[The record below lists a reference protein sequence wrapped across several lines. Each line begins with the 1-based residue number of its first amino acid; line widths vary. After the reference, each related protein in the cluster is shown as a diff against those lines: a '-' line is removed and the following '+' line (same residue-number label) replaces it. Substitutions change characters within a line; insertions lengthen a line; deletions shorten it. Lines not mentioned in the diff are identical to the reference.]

1 MSSITVL
8 HYDAFSTIPQKG
20 NPAGIVL
27 DADGLSEQ
35 DMQRIAEQVGFN
47 ETTFILHSDQVDV
60 RLRYFTPGHE
70 MNLCGHATIA
80 SLYCLHSKGFFGEKK
95 SINIETKAGILP
107 IEFTILNGQLY
118 IKMKQNR
125 SQFIPFQGDITRL
138 AESIGLQVDDID
150 MTTPIAYGSTGIW
163 TLLVPIKR
171 LEKFKAMK
179 PMNAMFPNILTEF
192 PQASVHPFCMETYD
206 PDAFMHGR
214 HFSSP
219 YSGTVEDPVTGTASG
234 VMGAYYLQ
242 YMRTEQDIADF
253 FIEQGQEIDRDG
265 KVKVQAV
272 RHEGWIDV
280 FIEGTAV
287 FVQEIEVERNPST

>member
-8 HYDAFSTIPQKG
+8 HYDAFSIIPQKG

-27 DADGLSEQ
+27 DADALSEQ
-35 DMQRIAEQVGFN
+35 DMQRIAEQIGFN
-47 ETTFILHSDQVDV
+47 ETTFILHSDQADV

-70 MNLCGHATIA
+70 MNLCGHATVA
-80 SLYCLHSKGFFGEKK
+80 SLYCLHSKGYFGEKK

-107 IEFTILNGQLY
+107 IEFTILDGRLY

-125 SQFIPFQGDITRL
+125 SQFIPFQGDIARL

-150 MTTPIAYGSTGIW
+150 LTTPIAYGSTGIW

-171 LEKFKAMK
+171 LKKFKAMK
-179 PMNAMFPNILTEF
+179 PMNAMFPSILTEF

-219 YSGTVEDPVTGTASG
+219 YSGTEEDPVTGTASG

-242 YMRTEQDIADF
+242 YMRTDLDSAEF
-253 FIEQGQEIDRDG
+253 VVEQGQEMDRDG

-272 RHEGWIDV
+272 RNDDQIEV
-280 FIEGTAV
+280 YIEGTAV
-287 FVQEIEVERNPST
+287 FVKEITVDIDQ